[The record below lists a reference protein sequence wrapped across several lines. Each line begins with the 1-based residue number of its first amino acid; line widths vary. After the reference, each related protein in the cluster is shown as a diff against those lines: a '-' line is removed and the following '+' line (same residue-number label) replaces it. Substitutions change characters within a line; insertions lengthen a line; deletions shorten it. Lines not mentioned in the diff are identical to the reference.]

1 MAIGA
6 NIFLEYDVKEAE
18 SELTKTKTN
27 LTNRVQTL
35 QEELDFVNQQVPQD
49 TWNQSY

>member
-6 NIFLEYDVKEAE
+6 NIFLEYDLKEAE

-27 LTNRVQTL
+27 LTNRVQML
-35 QEELDFVNQQVPQD
+35 QDELEYVNQQVLQA
-49 TWNQSY
+49 S